1 MAISRRCVD
10 RQRPDV
16 DEDAEDV
23 DELGRRRRHRR
34 DAPAGAAAR
43 PHRGLIS
50 VPKVPHESRPAAR
63 RRARG
68 SSYRFSDR
76 SRASVPSST
85 RRWRCAPWL
94 A

>member
-34 DAPAGAAAR
+34 DAGPPPAR
-43 PHRGLIS
+43 P
-50 VPKVPHESRPAAR
+50 PAR
-63 RRARG
+63 TG
-68 SSYRFSDR
+68 D
-76 SRASVPSST
+76 
-85 RRWRCAPWL
+85 
-94 A
+94 